1 MYKIMKKKVRIFG
14 KEIKR
19 AVRRGIMEN
28 IVEQYEMKDT
38 YSKAKYKQSPK
49 EAEIEGV
56 FGQYGED
63 IPPAVLRYM
72 RKNPKAIIKRL
83 YDVYGQDMFEYIS
96 GYSNNED
103 DHGFEEYEEEEE
115 VVSEEDQIAA
125 KNAGT
130 SYNFGKN
137 PDDWEKFND
146 KVGDD
151 SKITADDQGN
161 VNVYTENITKK
172 TLRNIFESKSGKGCA
187 NTPKGCVRKRGNKW
201 IILNNKKGGI
211 WKEGGEF
218 DTKEAAN
225 EKLKAIHA

>member
-1 MYKIMKKKVRIFG
+1 MKKKIRIFG

-19 AVRRGIMEN
+19 AVRRGLMEN

-72 RKNPKAIIKRL
+72 RKNPKSIIKRL
-83 YDVYGQDMFEYIS
+83 YDVYGQEMFDYIS
-96 GYSNNED
+96 DYANDEGIVFSQED
-103 DHGFEEYEEEEE
+103 EDKGDDWSYEEEE
-115 VVSEEDQIAA
+115 VVSEVETMDIEDDVNAA
-125 KNAGT
+125 KNKLGDPNYKGT
-130 SYNFGKN
+130 FGYKEADGDIKTVTVN
-137 PDDWEKFND
+137 EVNKLFED
-146 KVGDD
+146 K
-151 SKITADDQGN
+151 K
-161 VNVYTENITKK
+161 
-172 TLRNIFESKSGKGCA
+172 RGKGCA
-187 NTPKGCVRKRGNKW
+187 DTKKGCVRKRGNKW
-201 IILNNKKGGI
+201 IILNNKKGGV

-218 DTKEAAN
+218 DTPEEAN

>member
-1 MYKIMKKKVRIFG
+1 MKKKVKIFG
-14 KEIKR
+14 KDVKR
-19 AVRRGIMEN
+19 AVRRGLMEN

-72 RKNPKAIIKRL
+72 RKNPKVIIKRL
-83 YDVYGQDMFEYIS
+83 YDVYGQDMFDYIS
-96 GYSNNED
+96 GPSND
-103 DHGFEEYEEEEE
+103 DDMSDWSYEEEE
-115 VVSEEDQIAA
+115 VVAEEEQIAA
-125 KNAGT
+125 KTAGT
-130 SYNFGKN
+130 SYNFNKN
-137 PDDWEKFND
+137 PDDWEKFNK

-151 SKITADDQGN
+151 STITADAQGN
-161 VNVYTENITKK
+161 VNVYAESITKK
-172 TLRNIFESKSGKGCA
+172 TLKNIFESKSGKGCA
-187 NTPKGCVRKRGNKW
+187 DTKKGCVRKRGNKW
-201 IILNNKKGGI
+201 IILNNKKGGV

-218 DTKEAAN
+218 DTKEEAN